1 MSADETMGRRE
12 KPARVII
19 CGSRDW
25 TNVGAIEDTMVGLHA
40 GCSGRV
46 VFIHGDARGADKIA
60 DAVARRL
67 GFDVEAY
74 PADWRGNGKGAGPI
88 RNRQMLDT
96 GATLVVAF
104 KEGFDHSLTRGGTE
118 NMVRMARAAGIPTIV
133 HEAGWA

>member
-1 MSADETMGRRE
+1 
-12 KPARVII
+12 
-19 CGSRDW
+19 
-25 TNVGAIEDTMVGLHA
+25 MVGLHA